1 MKRLVEIRKAVIT
14 AAGWGTRFLPLTKAQ
29 PKEMLPLVDKPVI
42 QYAVDEAIAA
52 GLVEIT
58 LVTSPNKESIEA
70 FFSRSPKLEAF
81 LAQKEEWG
89 ILDKVCHILDSAEVC
104 YVRQEVPLGLG
115 HAVLTARQSV
125 GNEPF
130 ALLLPDEILED
141 ELLGPMMRLH
151 EQYGASIVAV
161 EKMVG
166 RDIEKYGVIRPE
178 EIAPGVYRV
187 LDLVE
192 KPSLREA
199 PSDLAIVGRYILTPE
214 IFPALEATSP
224 GKNDEI
230 QLTDAM
236 KLLLKKQPLYALEY
250 KGVRHDVGVP
260 FGWLKSLTV
269 LSLRHPELGPPFKE
283 FLKKLKLD

>member
-1 MKRLVEIRKAVIT
+1 M
-14 AAGWGTRFLPLTKAQ
+14 
-29 PKEMLPLVDKPVI
+29 
-42 QYAVDEAIAA
+42 
-52 GLVEIT
+52 
-58 LVTSPNKESIEA
+58 
-70 FFSRSPKLEAF
+70 
-81 LAQKEEWG
+81 
-89 ILDKVCHILDSAEVC
+89 
-104 YVRQEVPLGLG
+104 RQEVPLGLG

-130 ALLLPDEILED
+130 ALLLPDDIFED

-151 EQYGASIVAV
+151 DQYGASIVAV
-161 EKMVG
+161 EKMAG
-166 RDIEKYGVIRPE
+166 RDIERYGVIRPE

-192 KPSLREA
+192 KPSWKEA
-199 PSDLAIVGRYILTPE
+199 PSDLAIVGRYIFTPE
-214 IFPALEATSP
+214 IFPALEATLP
-224 GKNDEI
+224 GKNNEI

-236 KLLLKKQPLYALEY
+236 KLLLKKQPLYAFEY
-250 KGVRHDVGVP
+250 RGVHHDVGIP